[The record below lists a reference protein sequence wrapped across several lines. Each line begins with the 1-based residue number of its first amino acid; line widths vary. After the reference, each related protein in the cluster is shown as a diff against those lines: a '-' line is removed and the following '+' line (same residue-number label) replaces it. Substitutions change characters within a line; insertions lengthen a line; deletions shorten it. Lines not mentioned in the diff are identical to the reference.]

1 MSLQFGAFHESL
13 PTFCTH
19 VHARSMCVEVFPHSS
34 IVSEH
39 LTASFMGTRDC
50 SLNTIS
56 ISTPLQFSLST
67 KGAGLVHIAVVLELP
82 GELNDG
88 FRIRKVVARNPLG
101 RYLLPTRVLKEIV
114 RFARQFLLLICQRE
128 RLC

>member
-19 VHARSMCVEVFPHSS
+19 VHARSMCVEVLPHSS

-39 LTASFMGTRDC
+39 LTAAFMGTRYC
-50 SLNTIS
+50 PLYTVS
-56 ISTPLQFSLST
+56 ISTPLQFSLPA

-88 FRIRKVVARNPLG
+88 FRIRKVVARNAL
-101 RYLLPTRVLKEIV
+101 RRNLLPTRVLEKIV
-114 RFARQFLLLICQRE
+114 RFA
-128 RLC
+128 